1 MLVKMGIWSTRH
13 PYEVASS
20 RFIAGLFLIGNL
32 VVEAVLVHKQKID
45 EIVSFQL
52 VSFIAELAPFG
63 FGIHLIRGQI

>member
-32 VVEAVLVHKQKID
+32 VVWKQKTD
-45 EIVSFQL
+45 EI

-63 FGIHLIRGQI
+63 IHLIRGQI

>member
-1 MLVKMGIWSTRH
+1 MLVKMGIWSIRH

-32 VVEAVLVHKQKID
+32 VVEAVLVHKQKMD
-45 EIVSFQL
+45 EI

-63 FGIHLIRGQI
+63 IHLIRGQI